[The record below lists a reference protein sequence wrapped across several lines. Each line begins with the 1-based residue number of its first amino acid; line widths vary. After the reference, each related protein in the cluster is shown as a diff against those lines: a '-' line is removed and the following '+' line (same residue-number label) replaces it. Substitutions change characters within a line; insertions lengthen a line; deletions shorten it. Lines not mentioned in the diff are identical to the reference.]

1 MVYAAAGATGLGVL
15 QAAATRASSRS
26 ASTATRTTCIPGSVL
41 TSMLKRVDVAVYDAF
56 TSAKGGTWQAGMESL
71 GLKEDGVGY
80 AVDDNNR
87 AVLTPEMQAKID
99 AAKQAII
106 AGELVVK
113 PYEQC
118 RRHGDQAAGAPPP
131 AVELRGIDKRFGLVH
146 ANRHI
151 DLVVPAGTIHGIV
164 GENGAGKSTLM
175 NILYGFYQAD
185 SGTILVDGE
194 ERSIRARRTRSG
206 RASAWST
213 SISCWSSRSPCWRTA
228 ARPRAASPWPA
239 APSGPGPRSR
249 PWSATM
255 GWRSIS
261 MRRCAS
267 LPVGVQQRVEI
278 LKALPWR
285 PRPDPGRAHGR
296 ADAQEADHLFRI
308 LRNLKAQGRTI
319 VLITHKLR
327 EIMAVTDQVS
337 VMRAG
342 AMVAHRKTAET
353 SKEELAELMVGR
365 KVLLRV
371 EKGPARPREP
381 VLEVQ
386 GLVVAGEQG
395 VPRVKGISFQ
405 VRAGEILG
413 IAGVA
418 GNGQS
423 ELLDALAGIRQ
434 PLRGE
439 ILLRGAPIT
448 GGAQARQMRCA
459 HVPEDRLRVGL
470 VKGFSA
476 WENAILGYQ
485 TEPDYA
491 ERGFLKLAKIVDL
504 RRGWMRGYDVRPCEP
519 RLDAHS
525 FGGNQ
530 QKLVLAREM
539 EHDPDLLLVGQP
551 TRGVDIGAIEF
562 IHKP

>member
-1 MVYAAAGATGLGVL
+1 MVHQHFMLVEPFTVLENLLLGAEGGFTLAERRRAGPDRG
-15 QAAATRASSRS
+15 R
-26 ASTATRTTCIPGSVL
+26 
-41 TSMLKRVDVAVYDAF
+41 
-56 TSAKGGTWQAGMESL
+56 
-71 GLKEDGVGY
+71 
-80 AVDDNNR
+80 
-87 AVLTPEMQAKID
+87 
-99 AAKQAII
+99 
-106 AGELVVK
+106 
-113 PYEQC
+113 
-118 RRHGDQAAGAPPP
+118 GA
-131 AVELRGIDKRFGLVH
+131 
-146 ANRHI
+146 
-151 DLVVPAGTIHGIV
+151 
-164 GENGAGKSTLM
+164 
-175 NILYGFYQAD
+175 
-185 SGTILVDGE
+185 
-194 ERSIRARRTRSG
+194 
-206 RASAWST
+206 
-213 SISCWSSRSPCWRTA
+213 
-228 ARPRAASPWPA
+228 
-239 APSGPGPRSR
+239 
-249 PWSATM
+249 WSATT

-261 MRRCAS
+261 TRRSAS

-278 LKALPWR
+278 LKALFRGARVLILDEPTGVLT
-285 PRPDPGRAHGR
+285 P
-296 ADAQEADHLFRI
+296 QEADHLFRI

-381 VLEVQ
+381 VLEVRD
-386 GLVVAGEQG
+386 LVVVGEQG
-395 VPRVKGISFQ
+395 VPRVKGISFE

-448 GGAQARQMRCA
+448 GGAQARQLRLRARARGPAAGRAGQGLHRLRERDPGLPDRAGLRRARLPQARQDRRRCA
-459 HVPEDRLRVGL
+459 AAGCAATTCGR
-470 VKGFSA
+470 
-476 WENAILGYQ
+476 
-485 TEPDYA
+485 
-491 ERGFLKLAKIVDL
+491 
-504 RRGWMRGYDVRPCEP
+504 CEP

-525 FGGNQ
+525 FSGGNQ

-562 IHKP
+562 IHKRLIAMRDAGKAVLLVSVELDEILSLSDRILVMFDGTITGELMRRRGRRAADRLLMAGITQEAA